1 MSSKPSPTIDNGED
15 NIDDKGSGED
25 STCKIVYPGEACSKY
40 LNICPKSNEII
51 INSYDGSLETNIA
64 FLFSVFASLSVDQS
78 CQDSQPL
85 VEEFLCRVAFQP
97 CDDKFVVHSPNQTT
111 CKYIRDELCPQDWI
125 TLQNTQFAADLLPD
139 CDLFSENS
147 VSFTCGEF
155 LASFHI
161 SITWP
166 KIDFCILKVK
176 VKC

>member
-1 MSSKPSPTIDNGED
+1 M
-15 NIDDKGSGED
+15 
-25 STCKIVYPGEACSKY
+25 
-40 LNICPKSNEII
+40 
-51 INSYDGSLETNIA
+51 
-64 FLFSVFASLSVDQS
+64 DQS